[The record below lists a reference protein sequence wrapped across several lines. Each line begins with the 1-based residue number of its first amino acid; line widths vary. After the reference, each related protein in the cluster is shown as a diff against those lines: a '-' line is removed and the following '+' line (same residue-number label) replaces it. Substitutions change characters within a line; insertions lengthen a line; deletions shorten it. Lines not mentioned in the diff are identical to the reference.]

1 MLLSFQIKNCFSYKD
16 GNHFSLLATREK
28 QHSEHLSFLPRQK
41 LKVLPTAALFGG
53 NAAGKTNFFKALNSM
68 RTFVLQGTVPDA
80 KIPLTPYLLDKA
92 TRNAP
97 CEFEIRFEN
106 QGRVFI
112 YSYKADR
119 HQVYEEEL
127 TECFAT
133 TEKVLFSRKGN
144 LYEIS
149 DYLKKLSG
157 SQGKETL
164 NVISEGTRDNQL
176 FLTNAV
182 FQKQDCF
189 RPVYNWFRDN
199 LVLISPDSR
208 FDGFEEF
215 LSENSRLYPLMN
227 QALEQLDTGL
237 SGLQLD
243 DYSFENIPMPP
254 VMRDDI
260 RKKLKEGVTWRI
272 EDTFAGNRYIVTM
285 EKGEIKAKKLMT
297 KHLLADG
304 SAEKFEMS
312 QESDGTRR
320 LIDLL
325 PAFVDLFSGT
335 CQKTYIV
342 DELDRCLHP
351 LLLRQL
357 VQYFLGKC
365 SNQNHGQLV
374 FTTHNVILMKQD
386 LLRRDEMWLTERDK
400 NNYTRIFSFGEY
412 KEIRFDKDILRS
424 YLEGNL
430 GGIPQLHLNLTLSKL
445 HEGGQ
450 N

>member
-1 MLLSFQIKNCFSYKD
+1 
-16 GNHFSLLATREK
+16 
-28 QHSEHLSFLPRQK
+28 
-41 LKVLPTAALFGG
+41 
-53 NAAGKTNFFKALNSM
+53 
-68 RTFVLQGTVPDA
+68 
-80 KIPLTPYLLDKA
+80 
-92 TRNAP
+92 
-97 CEFEIRFEN
+97 
-106 QGRVFI
+106 
-112 YSYKADR
+112 
-119 HQVYEEEL
+119 
-127 TECFAT
+127 
-133 TEKVLFSRKGN
+133 
-144 LYEIS
+144 
-149 DYLKKLSG
+149 
-157 SQGKETL
+157 
-164 NVISEGTRDNQL
+164 
-176 FLTNAV
+176 
-182 FQKQDCF
+182 
-189 RPVYNWFRDN
+189 
-199 LVLISPDSR
+199 
-208 FDGFEEF
+208 
-215 LSENSRLYPLMN
+215 
-227 QALEQLDTGL
+227 
-237 SGLQLD
+237 
-243 DYSFENIPMPP
+243 
-254 VMRDDI
+254 MRDDI

-365 SNQNHGQLV
+365 STQNHGQLV